1 MGHPPVIQIGYIQ
14 GLFGIKGWLR
24 VFSYCRPK
32 EQILQYTA
40 WQLHINSHEKS
51 FSLEQ
56 GKEHG
61 AGIIVK
67 LAGIDTRTQA
77 DTLNKATIWVPVS
90 DLALL
95 SDDEYYWYQLIGLH
109 VETIE
114 GQLIGK
120 IDQLMETGAN
130 DVLVVTNDTDKRQI
144 LIPYIRGEVVKQVD
158 LDQKLMIVDWQ
169 IDY

>member
-14 GLFGIKGWLR
+14 GVFGIKGWLK
-24 VFSYCRPK
+24 VFSFCRPK
-32 EQILQYTA
+32 EQILRYTT
-40 WQLHINSHEKS
+40 WQLHFNGDEKS
-51 FSLEQ
+51 FPIEQ

-77 DTLNKATIWVPVS
+77 EALNKATIWVPVS
-90 DLALL
+90 DLAQL
-95 SDDEYYWYQLIGLH
+95 SKDEYYWYQLIGLN

-114 GQLIGK
+114 GQSLGIIEHLI
-120 IDQLMETGAN
+120 ETGAN
-130 DVLVVTNDTDKRQI
+130 DVLVVTNIANKQQI
-144 LIPYIRGEVVKQVD
+144 LIPYIRGKVVKQVD